1 MDNTNAMLYHILF
14 HKENKERYKIS
25 PGIDGKKLKYDALGR
40 VHLDTLYSGYCHLRI
55 RSHKYNSTTV
65 ATHITDLYNI
75 LAHYKKTK
83 SVYTGFLYIHIFKN
97 YKKMSLKNPKT
108 LRKC

>member
-1 MDNTNAMLYHILF
+1 MDNTNATLYHILF
-14 HKENKERYKIS
+14 HKENKERYKTS
-25 PGIDGKKLKYDALGR
+25 PGIDSKKLKYDALGR

-97 YKKMSLKNPKT
+97 YKKISLKNPKT
-108 LRKC
+108 LSKC